1 MTTNKKRKVL
11 IIKTGF
17 SEFLDRG
24 ISTIIS
30 LGDVLMCTS
39 ILSLYKNDH
48 VTWVTSF
55 KGSPLLHGNPYIHDL
70 LIFSPTVLQKIAQS
84 SCDILINLEKDIGIC
99 SFLRTIK
106 AKEKYGFYF
115 DTKLH
120 DIATYNRSAQCL
132 LDSQENHKAIHKST
146 LAILFETVGGKWQGE
161 VPYLRCPSGVAE
173 KYDIGFNFAVG
184 TKWPTKAWPM
194 HNWQALEKILQKKY
208 SISWQKGHTNIKE
221 YIRWIQSCRL
231 IVTCDSLGQIVG
243 QALNKKVV
251 TLFGPTNHERMT
263 GIPGT
268 EVIAST
274 LKCPYRPCFLPFCR
288 HKKYC
293 MDYITP
299 KRVAA
304 VCQGTWPNS
313 HAT

>member
-1 MTTNKKRKVL
+1 MTTNKKRNVL

-70 LIFSPTVLQKIAQS
+70 LIFSPKVLQKIAQS

-115 DTKLH
+115 DTKRH
-120 DIATYNRSAQCL
+120 DIATYNRSAQYL
-132 LDSQENHKAIHKST
+132 LDSQENHKDIHQST
-146 LAILFETVGGKWQGE
+146 LAILFQTVGGKWQGE
-161 VPYLRCPSGVAE
+161 VIFKMPIRCRG
-173 KYDIGFNFAVG
+173 
-184 TKWPTKAWPM
+184 
-194 HNWQALEKILQKKY
+194 KI
-208 SISWQKGHTNIKE
+208 
-221 YIRWIQSCRL
+221 
-231 IVTCDSLGQIVG
+231 
-243 QALNKKVV
+243 
-251 TLFGPTNHERMT
+251 
-263 GIPGT
+263 
-268 EVIAST
+268 
-274 LKCPYRPCFLPFCR
+274 
-288 HKKYC
+288 
-293 MDYITP
+293 
-299 KRVAA
+299 
-304 VCQGTWPNS
+304 
-313 HAT
+313 